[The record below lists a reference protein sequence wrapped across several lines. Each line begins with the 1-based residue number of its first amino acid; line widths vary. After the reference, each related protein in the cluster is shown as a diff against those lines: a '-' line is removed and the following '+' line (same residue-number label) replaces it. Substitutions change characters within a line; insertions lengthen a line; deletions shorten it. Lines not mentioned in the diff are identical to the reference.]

1 MAAVALRV
9 LLCDDAI
16 GFPDLVAS
24 WIAGAPDLELVAT
37 ASDATE
43 LLEVLAAAAPDVV
56 LLDLMLP
63 EGPTSPELVQRVREL
78 APGARVILISSMPTA
93 QLTSEAQ
100 RTGVDALS
108 PKWTTAD
115 ALLALVRGGSP

>member
-1 MAAVALRV
+1 VPPVALRV

-24 WIAGAPDLELVAT
+24 WIAAAPDLELVAT

-43 LLEVLAAAAPDVV
+43 MLEVLPDAAPDVV

-63 EGPTSPELVQRVREL
+63 EGLSSPELVRRVREL
-78 APGARVILISSMPTA
+78 APGVRVILISSMPAA
-93 QLTSEAQ
+93 QLAGEGE

-108 PKWTTAD
+108 PKWTTAE
-115 ALLALVRGGSP
+115 AMLALVRGA

>member
-1 MAAVALRV
+1 MALRV

-24 WIAGAPDLELVAT
+24 WIAAVPDLELVA
-37 ASDATE
+37 SVGNATE
-43 LLEVLAAAAPDVV
+43 LIDVLAGAAPDVV

-63 EGPTSPELVQRVREL
+63 EGPSSPELVQRVREL
-78 APGARVILISSMPTA
+78 APGVRVILISSLPTP
-93 QLTSEAQ
+93 QLAGEAE

-108 PKWTTAD
+108 PKWTTSD
-115 ALLALVRGGSP
+115 ALLGLVRGD